1 MLKFIIIIN
10 LLFAQNYL
18 FLNDEFAI
26 MVSLLLV
33 FLFLLLTLKKYIIN
47 MFFYIFDNIY
57 YYFFVLLNINMYVY
71 NLILKKIIY
80 IICLINYNQKNI
92 IYIYSNIIFI
102 KKCKELIVKKYIN
115 KISLIYTKFILIFKI
130 LKNFKQ
136 IILNLKEVKTYNL
149 YKNLYNFIF
158 IYFLKNKKHIN
169 YIC

>member
-92 IYIYSNIIFI
+92 IYIYSNIIF
-102 KKCKELIVKKYIN
+102 
-115 KISLIYTKFILIFKI
+115 
-130 LKNFKQ
+130 
-136 IILNLKEVKTYNL
+136 
-149 YKNLYNFIF
+149 
-158 IYFLKNKKHIN
+158 
-169 YIC
+169 